1 MNDLIFMLLIFIL
14 LFNYKIRKSCGYEPT
29 KYLKELCENKK
40 YCTIIP
46 TYHFFENYC
55 GNVSKYLYIKFHC
68 VKNSKLT
75 KEKISIVSFY
85 NGIKSNSMQE
95 HSVSEFYQYANIHG
109 YDYKLE
115 TINYSPGRKIFFMK
129 FYSIIEKLIEG
140 LKYKKYDWIFWV
152 DNDVAILN
160 PNIRLE
166 TFLPN
171 ETMNNVHLLAAYEYL
186 DDPKYCCGINAGI
199 LFIRVHEWSLNLFTR
214 AISYQYFNKEK
225 IIRYHDQTSLNN
237 VLIESNE
244 TDHYVIFPQQYF
256 NNRHYKKGEFLFH
269 NFGGGSGKEIRFK
282 EFFNKYKIEEGWDL
296 KTNEETRKEVLDYY
310 ALPKE
315 KQKTIKLYP

>member
-1 MNDLIFMLLIFIL
+1 
-14 LFNYKIRKSCGYEPT
+14 
-29 KYLKELCENKK
+29 
-40 YCTIIP
+40 
-46 TYHFFENYC
+46 
-55 GNVSKYLYIKFHC
+55 
-68 VKNSKLT
+68 
-75 KEKISIVSFY
+75 
-85 NGIKSNSMQE
+85 
-95 HSVSEFYQYANIHG
+95 
-109 YDYKLE
+109 
-115 TINYSPGRKIFFMK
+115 
-129 FYSIIEKLIEG
+129 
-140 LKYKKYDWIFWV
+140 
-152 DNDVAILN
+152 
-160 PNIRLE
+160 
-166 TFLPN
+166 
-171 ETMNNVHLLAAYEYL
+171 MNNVHLLAAYEYL